1 MKRILHVL
9 LNLLFPNK
17 RFSVREVSLFGA
29 RMFVYIDQHTGR
41 KILLSKFEREETSFL
56 GEFVQ
61 KDFVC
66 LDIGSNVGYF
76 SVLFASKGA
85 KVHAFDPVRE
95 NFALLS
101 LTCALNP
108 NLDIEIRNCAIGD
121 KIGSIDFY
129 IPEQT
134 SLARIQSNSKAKG
147 EDKRTVELITI
158 DQLDLPRVD
167 VVKIDVEGAEEKVIK
182 GMLNTLER
190 CKPQLLM
197 VELVE
202 DHLMEFSSNIRAVFD
217 LLASKGMVP
226 MVVNNGRLVPYEG
239 GGAVNDNFFFV
250 QSGNT
255 EDRPSK

>member
-1 MKRILHVL
+1 MKRILRVL

-17 RFSVREVSLFGA
+17 RFSIRETSLFGA

-41 KILLSKFEREETSFL
+41 KILLSQFERAETEFL
-56 GEFVQ
+56 DKFVQ
-61 KDFVC
+61 EDFVC

-101 LTCALNP
+101 LTSALNP
-108 NLDIEIRNCAIGD
+108 NLDIELRNCAIGD
-121 KIGSIDFY
+121 ESGSIDFY

-190 CKPQLLM
+190 CKPKLLM

-202 DHLMEFSSNIRAVFD
+202 DHLMEFSSNIGAVFD

-239 GGAVNDNFFFV
+239 GGARNDNFFFV
-250 QSGNT
+250 QN
-255 EDRPSK
+255 